1 MVPRV
6 SVVIPSY
13 NRAECI
19 EKAIDSVLE
28 QTVDDIEI
36 ILVDD
41 GSTDNTR
48 EIVLNKYGDQVR
60 YVYQENQG
68 IPGARNTGI
77 KNARGDYIAFLDS
90 DDYWRPGKLERQM
103 SLAEEHPEYG
113 LLASRCDKIQCAGHI
128 KKPNRPLSYQ
138 SRRGKSGWVLN
149 DLFQANFIR
158 TSAVIIRRDC
168 FDKVG
173 LFDEK
178 LKQTDDYD
186 LWLRMA
192 AEYQV
197 GFINEFLT
205 VYVDNPNGISGDG
218 LIGRL
223 DCLYALEKSYLKQK
237 IPEKLY
243 NLRMAQ
249 NYFAVGRHYL
259 QRGDREKGLA
269 FLKKARRMA
278 PLHLKYIV
286 YFIKGLFTRHK
297 SSFDYTL

>member
-13 NRAECI
+13 NRAGCI

-48 EIVLNKYGDQVR
+48 ELVQNKYGDQVR

-68 IPGARNTGI
+68 MAGARNTGI
-77 KNARGDYIAFLDS
+77 KNAQGDYIAFLDS
-90 DDYWRPGKLERQM
+90 DDYWRPGKLERQL

-113 LLASRCDKIQCAGHI
+113 LLASRCDKIQRSGHI
-128 KKPNRPLSYQ
+128 NKPNRPLSYQ

-158 TSAVIIRRDC
+158 TSTVIIRRDC
-168 FDKVG
+168 FNRIG

-178 LKQTDDYD
+178 LIRGEDIDF
-186 LWLRMA
+186 WLRMA
-192 AEYQV
+192 SVYPI
-197 GFINEFLT
+197 GFINESLT
-205 VYVDNPNGISGDG
+205 VYLDNPDG
-218 LIGRL
+218 VSTDSLLARL
-223 DCLYALEKSYLKQK
+223 YRTIVFEKDYLKK
-237 IPEKLY
+237 RIPKSLY
-243 NLRMAQ
+243 NRRMAM
-249 NYFAVGRHYL
+249 NYNKIGRHYL

-269 FLKKARRMA
+269 YLKKARNLA
-278 PLHLKYIV
+278 PFCLKYTV

-297 SSFDYTL
+297 ASLDFSI

>member
-1 MVPRV
+1 MVPRM

-13 NRAECI
+13 NRANCI

-68 IPGARNTGI
+68 ISGARNNGI
-77 KNARGDYIAFLDS
+77 KNAQGDYIAFLDS
-90 DDYWRPGKLERQM
+90 DDYWCPSKIERQL

-113 LLASRCDKIQCAGHI
+113 LLASRCDKIQCAGDI
-128 KKPNRPLSYQ
+128 KKPNRPLLYQ

-149 DLFQANFIR
+149 DLFRANFIR
-158 TSAVIIRRDC
+158 TSSVIIRRDC

-178 LKQTDDYD
+178 LKQTEDYD

-197 GFINEFLT
+197 GFINESLT
-205 VYVDNPNGISGDG
+205 VYVDNPKGISGDG

-223 DCLYALEKSYLKQK
+223 YGLHALEKNYLKQK

-249 NYFAVGRHYL
+249 YYFAVGRHYL

-269 FLKKARRMA
+269 YLKKAQNMA
-278 PLHLKYIV
+278 PLHLKYTG

-297 SSFDYTL
+297 TSFDYTL